1 MILAG
6 FPVLTAPNLGS
17 SKKTPLRS
25 CHPFVF
31 STISSYFRISS
42 PWFSH
47 FSLCFSH
54 FDGLLRLRPQA
65 KDALQGPCGTT
76 PCFGP
81 TFRIWSVSTSFWE
94 RMRPEKN
101 ITYSV
106 LTQRPSVPWLENPPF
121 IDHDYIYITFI

>member
-1 MILAG
+1 
-6 FPVLTAPNLGS
+6 
-17 SKKTPLRS
+17 
-25 CHPFVF
+25 
-31 STISSYFRISS
+31 
-42 PWFSH
+42 
-47 FSLCFSH
+47 
-54 FDGLLRLRPQA
+54 
-65 KDALQGPCGTT
+65 LQGPCGTT